1 MNHKIAGA
9 ASSALVLALALTA
22 CSGDDDRRAAT
33 TTTAVPVST
42 STPTTDLGATDAEI
56 LVGVA
61 AGSAEGAT
69 LLPEARW
76 IAGVRRGC
84 ADLPTVIDEEID
96 DFFELFRIQVED
108 DGHGREQSRAAV
120 QALVGGF
127 GAACPDL
134 AERLEPL
141 IPAS

>member
-1 MNHKIAGA
+1 MTYKIAGA

-42 STPTTDLGATDAEI
+42 STPTTDLGVSDAEI

-61 AGSAEGAT
+61 AGSADGAAM
-69 LLPEARW
+69 LPDDRW
-76 IAGVRRGC
+76 AAGVRRGC
-84 ADLPTVIDEEID
+84 ADLPEVPDDQID
-96 DFFELFRIQVED
+96 DFFEVFRIQVED
-108 DGHGREQSRAAV
+108 EGRSREQSRAAV

-127 GAACPDL
+127 AVACPDL
-134 AERLEPL
+134 GERLEPL